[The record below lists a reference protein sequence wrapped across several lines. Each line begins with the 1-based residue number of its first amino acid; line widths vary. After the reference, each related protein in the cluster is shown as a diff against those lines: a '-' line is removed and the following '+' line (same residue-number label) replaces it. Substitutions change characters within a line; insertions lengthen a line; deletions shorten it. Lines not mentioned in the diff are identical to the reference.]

1 MREVCIVGAGMSPW
15 GEVWRE
21 SLRGLFV
28 DAARAAIEDAGV
40 DHIDSMYVGCMSAG
54 LFVQQE
60 HLGPLMADYLG
71 MRGVP
76 AAHVESACASG

>member
-1 MREVCIVGAGMSPW
+1 MREVCIVGAGMSAW

-40 DHIDSMYVGCMSAG
+40 DNIDSM
-54 LFVQQE
+54 
-60 HLGPLMADYLG
+60 
-71 MRGVP
+71 
-76 AAHVESACASG
+76 